1 MRGCG
6 VSHQKWKVPSVLTAT
21 FIFSTSSFFFFFFKL
36 PHLEGI
42 ELWFFTT
49 LRSSASL
56 FLAPAILHFCL
67 SPFLAQCE
75 VFSLCFILI
84 LEVKWP
90 SCTSGSNR
98 WQRPCSLVVPGCD
111 ENRRPHKKKEK
122 LLRSGFVCKYKSVQ
136 KREPETVS
144 DVECFHSAVLDMDYI
159 FFNMGVICGPLVG
172 REGLWESG
180 ACRLWAVRKVGWD
193 VLKRWRV
200 HRLLKMVTEG
210 HEKCESRAL

>member
-1 MRGCG
+1 M
-6 VSHQKWKVPSVLTAT
+6 PSVLTAT
-21 FIFSTSSFFFFFFKL
+21 FSHPFFFFFLNCLIWKALNYDFSPHSGLQQVCFWLL
-36 PHLEGI
+36 PFSTSVCHHS
-42 ELWFFTT
+42 WQ
-49 LRSSASL
+49 
-56 FLAPAILHFCL
+56 
-67 SPFLAQCE
+67 QCE

-159 FFNMGVICGPLVG
+159 FF
-172 REGLWESG
+172 
-180 ACRLWAVRKVGWD
+180 
-193 VLKRWRV
+193 
-200 HRLLKMVTEG
+200 
-210 HEKCESRAL
+210 